1 MTALTNSTTSSSSVS
16 DVVVST
22 ATQTNI
28 TTAPV
33 NITTTPITAATNFD
47 NINGQDNIW
56 KELVGTWASQGQ
68 TWAEYIEQTSLTN
81 V

>member
-28 TTAPV
+28 TTAPTTV
-33 NITTTPITAATNFD
+33 TSTPTTTAQNFD
-47 NINGQDNIW
+47 NANGQDNIW
-56 KELVGTWASQGQ
+56 KELVGTWSSQGQ